1 MVEEVSP
8 QEQLVE
14 ACLGVMET
22 AREAAD
28 RMSAEVDAA
37 SRMVAAIGTRGFSAV
52 ADALQLVPSVEEGL
66 AAVARATGA
75 IGLRIVPPDTE
86 RLRTAMV
93 ELVYEMQRADS
104 VGVHDV
110 LMGRVAPALREL
122 REAICVACEE
132 LGSQPAIGRQG
143 HDSQRQL

>member
-8 QEQLVE
+8 REELVE

-28 RMSAEVDAA
+28 RMSEEVDAA
-37 SRMVAAIGTRGFSAV
+37 SRIVAAIGTGGFSAV
-52 ADALQLVPSVEEGL
+52 VDALRLAPSVEEGL
-66 AAVARATGA
+66 GAVARATGA
-75 IGLRIVPPDTE
+75 IGLRALLPDTE

-93 ELVYEMQRADS
+93 ELVNEMQRADP

-110 LMGRVAPALREL
+110 LLGRVAPALREL
-122 REAICVACEE
+122 REAICVACGE
-132 LGSQPAIGRQG
+132 LESQFAIGRQG
-143 HDSQRQL
+143 HDSQR